1 VFENGNIEFNRNFLD
16 FFEEIK
22 FFRFKWYN
30 LLCPIIENHRILYFF
45 LHTFY
50 FFSLINYTLC

>member
-1 VFENGNIEFNRNFLD
+1 MKRDWKEYNKKLVKRGEIIIDKDIFL
-16 FFEEIK
+16 I
-22 FFRFKWYN
+22 
-30 LLCPIIENHRILYFF
+30 LCPIIENHRILYFF